1 MAGALEVS
9 LEVSLAEI
17 PTYAEGRLRIIHEI
31 GRSSI
36 SDALRGVR
44 LQEQLC
50 TMSPKYPCLIYLN
63 TCFIDVQVAECSYP
77 TSAKHSGPLD
87 LVILY
92 QGLVEPQSHVNTHE
106 DR

>member
-1 MAGALEVS
+1 M
-9 LEVSLAEI
+9 
-17 PTYAEGRLRIIHEI
+17 YHE
-31 GRSSI
+31 SEMPML
-36 SDALRGVR
+36 DLP
-44 LQEQLC
+44 E
-50 TMSPKYPCLIYLN
+50 YF
-63 TCFIDVQVAECSYP
+63 FIDVQVAECSYP